1 MKYSTKQLS
10 SMNIKTKKVV
20 STSKRTKTSGSIAL
34 PSMISLVS
42 KHEQAFL
49 VILAYVIGF
58 TTAFIAFK
66 LSDDSRFYDSLAANS
81 HDTTSESRNEVS
93 VSIKNGD
100 LVLKNGD
107 RDRVVSAKSYDS
119 NVEDGFH
126 REVMS
131 AAVSPNGRF
140 LHYCVEM
147 DAEADSCVNFVY
159 SVNNDT
165 IYRVK
170 DQSGQI
176 ESGEEALSDSGW
188 LADGRLHLFNKQS
201 VGADKPW
208 QMAD

>member
-34 PSMISLVS
+34 PSMISFVS
-42 KHEQAFL
+42 KHEQALL
-49 VILAYVIGF
+49 VALAYVIGF
-58 TTAFIAFK
+58 TTAFIAFR
-66 LSDDSRFYDSLAANS
+66 LSDDARFYDNLAANS
-81 HDTTSESRNEVS
+81 HDTTSEVRGGVS
-93 VSIKNGD
+93 VAIRNGD
-100 LVLKNGD
+100 LVLRNGG
-107 RDRVVSAKSYDS
+107 RDRVVSAKSIDDT
-119 NVEDGFH
+119 VEDGFH

-131 AAVSPNGRF
+131 ATISPDGRF
-140 LHYCVEM
+140 MHYCVEM
-147 DAEADSCVNFVY
+147 DMEADSCVNFVY
-159 SVNNDT
+159 SVDKDT

-176 ESGEEALSDSGW
+176 ESGEEALADSGW

-201 VGADKPW
+201 VDADKPW